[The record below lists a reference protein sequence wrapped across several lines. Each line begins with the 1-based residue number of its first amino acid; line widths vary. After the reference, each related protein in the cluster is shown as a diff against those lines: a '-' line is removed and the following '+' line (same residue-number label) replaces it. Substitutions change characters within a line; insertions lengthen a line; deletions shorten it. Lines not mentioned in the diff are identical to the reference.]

1 MKRTTFP
8 LTCLCWL
15 LIVLGAASAKAEAP
29 SSPIAQMAVQDI
41 LDREA
46 YQELKPYGAATVE
59 PLLTLY
65 QAGNVETRRRVA
77 NALYSLSIKSDQ
89 ARKVLMQD
97 VHTPDQ
103 QLRLAVQWALGRV
116 SNDADVVRTLLDNM
130 QHDPNPLFRDKA
142 ACALAYDQVH
152 LTESQRLLLFEG
164 LVHALED
171 DKEDVRRIALLALQI
186 HTGQTKGFQPQ
197 ASLLVRQ
204 LGVQQWQAWVAEYR
218 KNLAGE

>member
-1 MKRTTFP
+1 MKRITVP
-8 LTCLCWL
+8 LIGLCWL
-15 LIVLGAASAKAEAP
+15 LIVLETVSTRAESAP
-29 SSPIAQMAVQDI
+29 MAQTTVQSI

-46 YQELKPYGAATVE
+46 YQELKPYGAATIE

-77 NALYSLSIKSDQ
+77 NALYSLSIESDQ

-152 LTESQRLLLFEG
+152 LTEFQRLLLFEG

-171 DKEDVRRIALLALQI
+171 DKEDVRHIALLALQI

-197 ASLLVRQ
+197 ASLSVRQ

-218 KNLAGE
+218 ANLAGE

>member
-1 MKRTTFP
+1 MKKVAFLPIT
-8 LTCLCWL
+8 LSCLL
-15 LIVLGAASAKAEAP
+15 FAFVTVNARAETA
-29 SSPIAQMAVQDI
+29 PIAQATVRNI
-41 LDREA
+41 LEREA
-46 YQELKPYGAATVE
+46 YPELKPYGAATVE

-77 NALYSLSIKSDQ
+77 NALYSLSVKSDK

-97 VHTPDQ
+97 VHTPDP

-197 ASLLVRQ
+197 ASPSVRQ
-204 LGVQQWQAWVAEYR
+204 LGVQQWRAWVAEYR